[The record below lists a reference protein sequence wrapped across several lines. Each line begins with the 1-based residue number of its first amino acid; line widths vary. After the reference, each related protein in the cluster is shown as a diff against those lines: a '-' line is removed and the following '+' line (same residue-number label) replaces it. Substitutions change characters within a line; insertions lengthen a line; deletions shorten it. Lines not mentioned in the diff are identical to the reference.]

1 MTLNLEE
8 LALSVDEAE
17 WNYLRAHL
25 NRGGLILINDSLN
38 LVETAMIVASNNT
51 ASLEEWI
58 NSGKICKPSE
68 NQIKTWDKDPQKKFT
83 MIIVS
88 PYVPIQKRL
97 LNFH

>member
-51 ASLEEWI
+51 SSLEEWI
-58 NSGKICKPSE
+58 NMGKI
-68 NQIKTWDKDPQKKFT
+68 
-83 MIIVS
+83 
-88 PYVPIQKRL
+88 
-97 LNFH
+97 